1 MYSKDDNNWPT
12 LDWEC
17 RHYQQEQSLGWRLQA
32 PNLLPK
38 KINNLLI
45 KVHVIPKTVILY
57 LSALFDRRHKKLW
70 LTGNGVFLSSFLFR
84 NAFFMMY
91 LHLHRKYVNLQKTI
105 SIFISNLW
113 LKIVISF
120 KNLDIARKYKLFFE
134 RKFLSKFIDFYL
146 YIIQTT
152 II

>member
-1 MYSKDDNNWPT
+1 MYLKDDTNWPT

-38 KINNLLI
+38 KFNNLLI
-45 KVHVIPKTVILY
+45 KVHVIPKTLIMY
-57 LSALFDRRHKKLW
+57 LPALFDRRHKKLW
-70 LTGNGVFLSSFLFR
+70 LTGNAL
-84 NAFFMMY
+84 
-91 LHLHRKYVNLQKTI
+91 LHLHRKYVNLQKTQ

-134 RKFLSKFIDFYL
+134 RKFLSKFIDFDL